1 MSGLTG
7 GIDPKKG
14 SEVENTLHDR
24 SKTYGKFSGQAEISQ
39 SLKSIMRSTRNWE
52 SLKPNQKEALEMIQH
67 KVARIL
73 NGDPNYIESWRD
85 IAGYAI
91 ITKDILMGT
100 DGSTDS
106 TVIAKVVKNGVLID
120 EKSKS

>member
-1 MSGLTG
+1 MSGLIG
-7 GIDPKKG
+7 CIDPKKG

-24 SKTYGKFSGQAEISQ
+24 GKTYGKFSGQAEISQ

-73 NGDPNYIESWRD
+73 NGDPDYADSWHD
-85 IAGYAI
+85 IGGY
-91 ITKDILMGT
+91 
-100 DGSTDS
+100 SS
-106 TVIAKVVKNGVLID
+106 LID
-120 EKSKS
+120 KFLSGDDK

>member
-1 MSGLTG
+1 MSGLTESVEL
-7 GIDPKKG
+7 KKG

-24 SKTYGKFSGQAEISQ
+24 GKAYGKFSGQAEISQ

-73 NGDPNYIESWRD
+73 NGDPDYADSWHD
-85 IAGYAI
+85 IGGY
-91 ITKDILMGT
+91 
-100 DGSTDS
+100 SS
-106 TVIAKVVKNGVLID
+106 LID
-120 EKSKS
+120 KFLSGDDR